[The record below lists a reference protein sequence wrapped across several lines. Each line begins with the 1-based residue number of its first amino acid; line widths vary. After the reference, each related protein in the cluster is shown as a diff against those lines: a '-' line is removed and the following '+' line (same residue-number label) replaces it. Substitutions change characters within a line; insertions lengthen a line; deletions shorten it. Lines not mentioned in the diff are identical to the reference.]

1 MWQPYTSHPNS
12 SLCYLPSTL
21 ISPNTISPNTKLSN
35 THTAYNC
42 WFYSMD
48 ITKVCYISMDITNQ
62 SISYIFCSAE
72 TDEPGFCAALI
83 STIMF
88 WHIISRLHPLFMS
101 LMLKKRL
108 SVIGNQ
114 IHVNLPTC
122 VYSILKCARSLLIVL
137 ALYQLCWIFINCA
150 LYQLCWLS
158 INYINCADSLSNV
171 LALYPLCWLSIF
183 TYSISTLLNWI
194 SWIVQW
200 ASFVLLL
207 CY

>member
-83 STIMF
+83 STITF

-137 ALYQLCWIFINCA
+137 ALYQCAGSLSTVLSINCA
-150 LYQLCWLS
+150 GSLSIISIVLTLYQM
-158 INYINCADSLSNV
+158 
-171 LALYPLCWLSIF
+171 CWLSIF